1 MKKIIIILSI
11 IFSISE
17 KSVSQCG
24 FVLMHD
30 TSSEYFSQL
39 TYVEETTWG
48 FRTYMRKYF
57 NPQEVDDP
65 RNGIYVQ
72 ERDECMNLVDE
83 QMFLRVIDIPNRVF
97 HPRDWLQMFTAW
109 DTNYLWVSSGS
120 IPLYLDKRTK
130 SIEIYPRYDNWLD
143 MTTPSLIEFEKGRFG
158 YSFGSGGGFQVM
170 DSLFKN
176 KMVKRSC
183 VSALNQLDS
192 GRLFFAYLPDTIPLF
207 TADSS
212 IFLMDVNG
220 NVNWEF
226 RFGKTIP
233 GIYDWHFSKLHYY
246 LIGTEDIDGNRVAYN
261 PVIYKLDKEGKLILK
276 KFVNTNQFRASIG
289 TRVMVARDCLYM
301 TGWQTISRRPSEV
314 KQNFIAKLDLDLN
327 LIWKIDLDQVCGP
340 RTAVC
345 TSIKQTKDGGALF
358 TYLRV
363 PGADTCNPLFVKVDP
378 NGVINSVVNHSRSE
392 EYIVQ
397 PNPVSDEAL
406 ITGSDLPIDAT
417 VELVDLMGNRF
428 TVTADNSRIDMS
440 HLPKGIYFLRI
451 RIKDQADRMIKL
463 VKI

>member
-39 TYVEETTWG
+39 AYVEETTWG

-72 ERDECMNLVDE
+72 ERDECMNLEDE

-120 IPLYLDKRTK
+120 IPLYLNRRTK
-130 SIEIYPRYDNWLD
+130 SIEIYPRYENWLD

-158 YSFGSGGGFQVM
+158 YSFVTGGGFQVM

-176 KMVKRSC
+176 KMVKRAC
-183 VSALNQLDS
+183 VSAINQLDS
-192 GRLFFAYLPDTIPLF
+192 GRLFFAYLPDSIPLF

-220 NVNWEF
+220 NVKWEF

-233 GIYDWHFSKLHYY
+233 GIYDWHFSNLHYY
-246 LIGTEDIDGNRVAYN
+246 LVGTEDIDGNRVAYN

-289 TRVMVARDCLYM
+289 TRVLLARDCLYM

-378 NGVINSVVNHSRSE
+378 NGVINAIDDQPRSAA
-392 EYIVQ
+392 YRAL
-397 PNPVSDEAL
+397 PNPVMDELQIAGL
-406 ITGSDLPIDAT
+406 DLPLLEI
-417 VELVDLMGNRF
+417 VELFDIMGNQYS
-428 TVTADNSRIDMS
+428 VSRLGDRLDLSMV
-440 HLPKGIYFLRI
+440 PAGIYL
-451 RIKDQADRMIKL
+451 IKIKERGKAAEVL
-463 VKI
+463 KIVKI